1 MLENSMSAF
10 SEFSEGFKRT
20 TAGVMLAGVLV
31 ALLLLGALEV
41 SLSRG

>member
-20 TAGVMLAGVLV
+20 TAGVMLAGGLV
-31 ALLLLGALEV
+31 ALLLLGAL
-41 SLSRG
+41 RFIRTR